1 MDKHPQSY
9 LDFERARRRAALQDI
24 LAALRR
30 RPADLLPFE
39 EVEEKLRLRPRGY
52 RGLEDVPLDRIVGS
66 VGRYQDFNRAFL
78 PRRDTLRDRWQRIDT
93 LVSTGGGLPPVELY
107 KVGDVYF
114 VRDGNH
120 RVSVA
125 RQHDAPTIQAY
136 VWEFETPV
144 PLEPDMDVD
153 DLLLKGEQADFL
165 QQTHL
170 HQIRPDAQI
179 EFTVPG
185 GYYKLL
191 EQIAHFQRA
200 ISQIDQRDV
209 PYEEAVALWY
219 EMAYEPVVEIIR
231 ESGILRAFPG
241 RTEADLYIWV
251 LRHQQELSQRYGH
264 PVLMDRAAADLAAR
278 SPRWLLRRCLQRLR
292 ECLSRFRRGGPT
304 GRGR

>member
-9 LDFERARRRAALQDI
+9 LDFERARRRAAIQDI

-39 EVEEKLRLRPRGY
+39 EVEEKLHLRPRGY
-52 RGLEDVPLDRIVGS
+52 RGLEDVPLDKIVGS

-78 PRRDTLRDRWQRIDT
+78 PRRDALRDRWQRIDT

-170 HQIRPDAQI
+170 HQIRPEARI

-219 EMAYEPVVEIIR
+219 EMVYEPVVEIIR
-231 ESGILRAFPG
+231 ESGILQAFPG

-264 PVLMDRAAADLAAR
+264 PVLMDRAATDLAAR
-278 SPRWLLRRCLQRLR
+278 SPRWHLRRYLQRLR
-292 ECLSRFRRGGPT
+292 ERLARLLRRPPPRGG
-304 GRGR
+304 R